1 MKTLC
6 IDFTFTDW
14 KLQKGYSVM
23 EDFGIAKL
31 EEELGLH
38 GYLHNSSSMCNRTTG
53 LFANSTNGWK
63 NGMNTLTTTQ
73 ENIILNYLINLFFMY
88 RTNCSISFYN
98 QHAHVK
104 FI

>member
-1 MKTLC
+1 
-6 IDFTFTDW
+6 
-14 KLQKGYSVM
+14 M

-53 LFANSTNGWK
+53 LFANSTNGWR
-63 NGMNTLTTTQ
+63 NGMNKHSYNNPGKYDL
-73 ENIILNYLINLFFMY
+73 ICLINLFFMY

>member
-53 LFANSTNGWK
+53 LFANSTNGWR
-63 NGMNTLTTTQ
+63 NGIHKHSYN
-73 ENIILNYLINLFFMY
+73 NPGKYNLNLQFTF
-88 RTNCSISFYN
+88 
-98 QHAHVK
+98 V
-104 FI
+104 